1 MLEEVLSLNQ
11 WKKKKIAMSELRNL
25 GYKID
30 ERKFRKLVEINN
42 YAYGEGIAKY
52 YIAHSNNGYKLTMNW
67 DEIKKSVADK
77 RKRAITMLAECS
89 KCEKQFQRRNNLKM
103 EELI

>member
-1 MLEEVLSLNQ
+1 MLEEVLSLTD
-11 WKKKKIAMSELRNL
+11 WKKKKVAMSELRNL

-67 DEIKKSVADK
+67 DEIKSQLQI
-77 RKRAITMLAECS
+77 R
-89 KCEKQFQRRNNLKM
+89 EKERLQC
-103 EELI
+103 